1 MASTFK
7 SQNWRIRNA
16 IIAEIAGFGL
26 LLVFALSDEPL
37 DLAHRLFGTP
47 AQPFIWQSGALEG
60 IGICL
65 VLLVVLIV
73 QRSFLKRIKLLEGLL
88 PICAFCKK
96 IRTGGKWVPIEEY
109 ISGHSDASFSHG
121 FCPSCG
127 KENYSE
133 YLKDAK

>member
-1 MASTFK
+1 MK
-7 SQNWRIRNA
+7 SISQKSRLKGA
-16 IIAEIAGFGL
+16 MIAELAGFGA

-47 AQPFIWQSGALEG
+47 AQPYIWQSGALEG

-65 VLLVVLIV
+65 VLLVVLAV
-73 QRSFLKRIKLLEGLL
+73 QRSFLKRIKILEGLL

-96 IRTGGKWVPIEEY
+96 IRTNGQWVTIEEY
-109 ISGHSDASFSHG
+109 IGDHSHASFSHG

-133 YLKDAK
+133 YLQGRK